1 MKGLKQCVVNYIFFL
16 FRVVNYF
23 FYVLFHCK
31 FINCGS
37 AILVMVL
44 WSVMV
49 PRSLCLRLSV
59 CQQLRDNG
67 SLSHNRRLAQQEGG
81 GGDGEKISACEGQP
95 QPAGDAEAGRRERV
109 RQEDRLAGD
118 GAQQAGGQRQTD
130 QAL

>member
-1 MKGLKQCVVNYIFFL
+1 
-16 FRVVNYF
+16 
-23 FYVLFHCK
+23 
-31 FINCGS
+31 
-37 AILVMVL
+37 MVL

-81 GGDGEKISACEGQP
+81 GGDGEKISACEGQT

-130 QAL
+130 QALQHGGLVGEMNQIHVEKLFMMHYHAFLPSYC